1 MAATGTVTPL
11 RLDHGGGHEPVAVI
25 DRNGADECVHH
36 GTVIVR
42 TADGAVTALAGSA
55 DLTVYPRSA
64 LKPLQATAMLT
75 AGVRLDDRQLA
86 LACAS
91 HDGSPE
97 HLAVVLSTLAG
108 VGLDETALATT
119 PDLPYDRTEAE
130 RVLAAGGGRTPV
142 QMNCSGKHAAMI
154 ATCVANGWPIEG
166 HLAPEHPLQSHIASE
181 VDRLTGGALVHIGV
195 DGCGAPTHMVT
206 MTGLLTAIAAIAD
219 EAGAVWRAMTAHP
232 GLVGGPTRPVTRL
245 MQAVPGLM
253 AKDGAEGVM
262 VAAVPDGR
270 AVAVKIADG
279 AMRAAVPVA
288 AAALRRVGVDVP
300 PAVDADLAPP
310 ALGGGRPVGAVRS
323 LL

>member
-1 MAATGTVTPL
+1 VTGVDL
-11 RLDHGGGHEPVAVI
+11 GDGGGHVPVAVV
-25 DRNGADECVHH
+25 DRDGADESVHH
-36 GTVIVR
+36 GTVVVR
-42 TADGAVTALAGSA
+42 EAFGRVTALAGSA
-55 DLTVYPRSA
+55 ELTVYPRSA

-97 HLAVVLSTLAG
+97 HLAVVRSTLADA
-108 VGLDETALATT
+108 GLDEGALRTT
-119 PDLPYDRTEAE
+119 PDLPHDRAEAE
-130 RVLAAGGGRTPV
+130 RVLAAGGGRTPL

-154 ATCVANGWPIEG
+154 ATCVANGWPVEG
-166 HLAPEHPLQSHIASE
+166 HLEAGHPLQRHIAAE
-181 VDRLTGGALVHIGV
+181 VDRLTGGALVHVGV

-206 MTGLLTAIAAIAD
+206 MRGLVSAIATVAG
-219 EAGAVWRAMTAHP
+219 ERGAVWRAMSVHP
-232 GLVGGPTRPVTRL
+232 ELVGGPTRPVTHL
-245 MQAVPGLM
+245 MRAVPGLM

-262 VAAVPDGR
+262 VAALPDGR

-288 AAALRRVGVDVP
+288 AAALRRLGVDVP
-300 PAVDADLAPP
+300 ASVDSVLAPS
-310 ALGGGRPVGAVRS
+310 ALGGGRPVGGVRS

>member
-1 MAATGTVTPL
+1 MTGVGLAAV
-11 RLDHGGGHEPVAVI
+11 RLDDGGGHVPVAVV
-25 DRNGADECVHH
+25 DRDGADESVHH
-36 GTVIVR
+36 GTVVVR
-42 TADGAVTALAGSA
+42 DTAGRVTALAGSP

-75 AGVRLDDRQLA
+75 AGVVLDDRQMA

-97 HLAVVLSTLAG
+97 HLEVVRSTLAG
-108 VGLDETALATT
+108 VGLDEGVLRTT

-130 RVLAAGGGRTPV
+130 RVLAVGGQRTPL

-154 ATCVANGWPIEG
+154 ATCVANDWPVEG
-166 HLAPEHPLQSHIASE
+166 HLDPDHPLQRHIAAE
-181 VDRLTGGALVHIGV
+181 VNRVTGGALVHVGV

-206 MTGLLTAIAAIAD
+206 MVGLVSAIGAVAT
-219 EAGAVWRAMTAHP
+219 ERGAVWRAMTTHP
-232 GLVGGPTRPVTRL
+232 ALVGGPTRPVTHL
-245 MQAVPGLM
+245 MRAVPGLM

-262 VAAVPDGR
+262 VAALPDGR

-288 AAALRRVGVDVP
+288 AAALRRLGIDVLTS
-300 PAVDADLAPP
+300 VDADLAPP
-310 ALGGGRPVGAVRS
+310 ALGGGRRVGGVRS

>member
-1 MAATGTVTPL
+1 VTPTDL
-11 RLDHGGGHEPVAVI
+11 TGGGGHVPVAVV
-25 DRNGADECVHH
+25 DRDGVDESVHH
-36 GTVIVR
+36 GTVVVR
-42 TADGAVTALAGSA
+42 DRTGRVTALAGA
-55 DLTVYPRSA
+55 AELTVYPRSA

-97 HLAVVLSTLAG
+97 HLAVVRSTLAG
-108 VGLDETALATT
+108 CGCDEGALRTT
-119 PDLPYDRTEAE
+119 PDLPYDRAEAD
-130 RVLAAGGGRTPV
+130 RVVAAGGGRTAL

-154 ATCVANGWPIEG
+154 ATCVANGWPVED
-166 HLAPEHPLQSHIASE
+166 HLAPDHPLQRHIATE
-181 VDRLTGGALVHIGV
+181 VDRLTDGALVHIGV

-206 MTGLLTAIAAIAD
+206 MAGLVAAIASVAL
-219 EAGAVWRAMTAHP
+219 ERGAVWRAMTTHP
-232 GLVGGPTRPVTRL
+232 DLVGGPTRPVSHL
-245 MQAVPGLM
+245 MRAVPGLM

-262 VAAVPDGR
+262 VAALPDGR

-288 AAALRRVGVDVP
+288 AAALRHLEVDVP
-300 PAVDADLAPP
+300 AAVDATLAPP
-310 ALGGGRPVGAVRS
+310 ALGGGRAVGGVRS